1 MVYGRKYGKAFF
13 KVYYVAVRFGAVDF
27 FQRAVKEEDRK
38 IYFHSLIATHKLS
51 QSCQF
56 SPYGSYSKHKNKQY
70 IPHLMCI
77 KDLM

>member
-13 KVYYVAVRFGAVDF
+13 KVYYVAVRFGAVDL

-51 QSCQF
+51 QSCHSF
-56 SPYGSYSKHKNKQY
+56 HP
-70 IPHLMCI
+70 M
-77 KDLM
+77 DLIRSTKTSSTFLI